1 MEVDISKN
9 KDGDDGDDGAF
20 SEEGKSPSDSLQPAR
35 KVNSGAEHKS
45 LRPPS
50 GRGRALLMK
59 DFQSLYSVQPFTQI
73 IPLKDI
79 DKK

>member
-1 MEVDISKN
+1 MMELFQRKGRARV
-9 KDGDDGDDGAF
+9 
-20 SEEGKSPSDSLQPAR
+20 R